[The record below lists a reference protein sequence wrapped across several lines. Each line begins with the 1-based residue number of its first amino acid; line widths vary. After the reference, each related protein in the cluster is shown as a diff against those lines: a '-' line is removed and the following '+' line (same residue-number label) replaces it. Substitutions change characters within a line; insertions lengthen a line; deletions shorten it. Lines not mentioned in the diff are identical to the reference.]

1 MSNPDK
7 VVDLIE
13 ERGPMSAIEI
23 AAALEMTTK
32 QVVNA
37 LANAALYGRAH
48 RCGDAPRLSAGP
60 GATPGVYALGPA
72 PGWLPKP
79 MPANSIW
86 QVAERI

>member
-23 AAALEMTTK
+23 AASLEMTTK

-37 LANAALYGRAH
+37 LANAALHGRAH
-48 RCGDAPRLSAGP
+48 RCGDAPRLSSGP
-60 GATPGVYALGPA
+60 GSTPGLYALGPA

-79 MPANSIW
+79 LPANSIW